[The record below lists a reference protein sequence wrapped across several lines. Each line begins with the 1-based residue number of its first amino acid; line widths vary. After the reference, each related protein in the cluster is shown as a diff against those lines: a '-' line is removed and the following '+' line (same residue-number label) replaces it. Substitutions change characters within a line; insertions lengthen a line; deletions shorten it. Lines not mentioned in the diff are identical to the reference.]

1 MPHRRP
7 VGVPYSEIDS
17 EVDRKIDSEIDND
30 IDSGHSEGGRTG
42 ARRMRA
48 GLNPAASATMVND
61 VPYETTHDD
70 DDEDHRPHPRGRE
83 HPSSEPEGG
92 CSREKSSYNAFFP
105 IAVTKVLC
113 GLHPA

>member
-61 VPYETTHDD
+61 VPFETTHDD
-70 DDEDHRPHPRGRE
+70 EHRRPRPRGRE

-92 CSREKSSYNAFFP
+92 CSREKQVATRFSP
-105 IAVTKVLC
+105 L
-113 GLHPA
+113 P

>member
-1 MPHRRP
+1 
-7 VGVPYSEIDS
+7 
-17 EVDRKIDSEIDND
+17 
-30 IDSGHSEGGRTG
+30 
-42 ARRMRA
+42 MRA
-48 GLNPAASATMVND
+48 GMNPAASATMVND
-61 VPYETTHDD
+61 VPYETTHDDDD